1 MQREHRQ
8 NIPLFVQTEYILIT
22 YVWEAMNRQL
32 IKIIM
37 FLMVI
42 SLKCIVVYLFVGQ
55 KFAVVLKMNLR
66 HP

>member
-1 MQREHRQ
+1 
-8 NIPLFVQTEYILIT
+8 
-22 YVWEAMNRQL
+22 MNHQL